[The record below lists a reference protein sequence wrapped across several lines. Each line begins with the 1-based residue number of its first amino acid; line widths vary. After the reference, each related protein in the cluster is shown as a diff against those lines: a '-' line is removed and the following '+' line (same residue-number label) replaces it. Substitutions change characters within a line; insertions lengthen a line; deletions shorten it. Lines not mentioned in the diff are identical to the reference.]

1 MFVVWFEAKKHGTI
15 NSLITLA
22 DTEKTSTILITDSKV
37 YGIGRQRRRSTKNGR
52 RHLVGDI

>member
-22 DTEKTSTILITDSKV
+22 DTEKTSTILIADSKSV
-37 YGIGRQRRRSTKNGR
+37 AI
-52 RHLVGDI
+52 